1 MLTCPM
7 CKKQLRGLEKECLNC
22 RTDVSLLVHYVEDL
36 RDGLARAE
44 GLTRAGELGEA
55 VWAYLGVLE
64 VDPDNAAARRQVGK
78 VATAVR
84 QFDQTAPGRR
94 WMTKLRKQT
103 RFRRWMA
110 NWNPDGEATNSLL
123 SGLLWGLIVVGAMMI
138 GYVIGRQSALSNPDT
153 GAAVT
158 KKEKDDKLDK
168 SKKADETKNKKADE
182 AGKSS
187 RDGK

>member
-55 VWAYLGVLE
+55 VWAYLAVLE
-64 VDPDNAAARRQVGK
+64 VDPDNSTARRQVGK

-94 WMTKLRKQT
+94 WMKKLHKKN
-103 RFRRWMA
+103 RFRRFLA
-110 NWNPDGEATNSLL
+110 NWNPDGEAANGLL
-123 SGLLWGLIVVGAMMI
+123 SGVLWFLLVFGAFMV
-138 GYVIGRQSALSNPDT
+138 GYVIGRQNTAPLAEPT
-153 GAAVT
+153 TTAAET
-158 KKEKDDKLDK
+158 
-168 SKKADETKNKKADE
+168 KKADKPEKNKGEKADKNKKVEE

-187 RDGK
+187 RDNK